1 MSDQPENMTL
11 ILLRRANAIMGQI
24 QEDVADMRQRMTTI
38 ETQVGNFIGTEA
50 SHYASLATRLDKMD
64 ARIARIERRL
74 DLVDHNS

>member
-1 MSDQPENMTL
+1 MSDQPENLML
-11 ILLRRANAIMGQI
+11 ILLRRLDTSMDRLR
-24 QEDVADMRQRMTTI
+24 EDMADMRLRMTTM

-74 DLVDHNS
+74 DLVDHSS